1 MVSGMEGHNQEAVS
15 VSEASY
21 RSETMWVVYQFQS
34 RRIQPPASPEF
45 DAIKDIIRGYLNCLC
60 HRQAKE
66 HVLTLQLPDVFGSAD
81 SYSETSILY
90 EG

>member
-34 RRIQPPASPEF
+34 RRIQPSASPEF
-45 DAIKDIIRGYLNCLC
+45 DATRDIIQGCLNGLR
-60 HRQAKE
+60 HRQDKE
-66 HVLTLQLPDVFGSAD
+66 HLM
-81 SYSETSILY
+81 
-90 EG
+90 

>member
-45 DAIKDIIRGYLNCLC
+45 DAIKDIMLGYLNRLR
-60 HRQAKE
+60 HRQDKK
-66 HVLTLQLPDVFGSAD
+66 HLCRLR
-81 SYSETSILY
+81 
-90 EG
+90 

>member
-34 RRIQPPASPEF
+34 RRIQQPASPEF
-45 DAIKDIIRGYLNCLC
+45 DAIKDIMPGYRNCLR
-60 HRQAKE
+60 HRQEKE
-66 HVLTLQLPDVFGSAD
+66 HLM
-81 SYSETSILY
+81 
-90 EG
+90 